1 MLNPNL
7 ATLNDYTFA
16 RLGEILGSIAPIS
29 NEEPILFS
37 LGEPQK
43 STPEI
48 LSKTIAA
55 NDHLWNRYPPPNGD
69 KEFRDATIAW
79 LNRRYNLPSGFLS
92 ADTNVMP
99 VPGTR
104 EPLYQIGFICSPP
117 EKNGKR
123 AAILMPNPFYHVYQ
137 GAAMVGGAEAV
148 YLPAE
153 PENNFFPCLEG
164 LSKDLLERTSI
175 FFLCSP
181 ANPQGAVADK
191 LYLKKLI
198 ELAREYDFI
207 VAFDE
212 CYCEIYREE
221 PPLGG
226 LQVCAEF
233 GLGVSNVLSFNS
245 LSKRSSAPGLRSGF
259 IAGDPEI
266 IKRYGQF
273 VTFGGA
279 PLPLPILHTSTAL
292 WSDDTH
298 VAENRAYY
306 NKNFELAA
314 EILGGHFDVKI
325 PPAGFFLWLKV
336 GDGKTVAKRL
346 WEKAA
351 IKTVPG
357 ELMGRNDVNGNNPGK
372 PYLRI
377 ALVYDPSVTEIGLTR
392 MLKTLFE

>member
-1 MLNPNL
+1 MP
-7 ATLNDYTFA
+7 TLCRFPGPGSHFT
-16 RLGEILGSIAPIS
+16 RLGSFAVL
-29 NEEPILFS
+29 
-37 LGEPQK
+37 QK
-43 STPEI
+43 
-48 LSKTIAA
+48 K
-55 NDHLWNRYPPPNGD
+55 R
-69 KEFRDATIAW
+69 
-79 LNRRYNLPSGFLS
+79 
-92 ADTNVMP
+92 
-99 VPGTR
+99 
-104 EPLYQIGFICSPP
+104 
-117 EKNGKR
+117 KR

-153 PENNFFPCLEG
+153 PENNFFPCLEE
-164 LSKDLLERTSI
+164 LSRDLLERTRFS
-175 FFLCSP
+175 FVQPSQS
-181 ANPQGAVADK
+181 ARAVADK

-279 PLPLPILHTSTAL
+279 PFLTYFAYFDSTL
-292 WSDDTH
+292 
-298 VAENRAYY
+298 E
-306 NKNFELAA
+306 
-314 EILGGHFDVKI
+314 
-325 PPAGFFLWLKV
+325 
-336 GDGKTVAKRL
+336 
-346 WEKAA
+346 
-351 IKTVPG
+351 
-357 ELMGRNDVNGNNPGK
+357 
-372 PYLRI
+372 
-377 ALVYDPSVTEIGLTR
+377 
-392 MLKTLFE
+392 

>member
-7 ATLNDYTFA
+7 STLNQYTFA
-16 RLGEILGSIAPIS
+16 RLGQILDDIAPIS
-29 NEEPILFS
+29 NYEPILFS

-43 STPEI
+43 PTPKI
-48 LSKTIAA
+48 LSKTIAE

-69 KEFRDATIAW
+69 KDFRDAAVSW
-79 LNRRYNLPSGFLS
+79 LNRRYKLPTDFLD
-92 ADTNVMP
+92 ADVNIMP

-104 EPLYQIGFICSPP
+104 EPLYQIGFICVPP
-117 EKNGKR
+117 EKNGQR
-123 AAILMPNPFYHVYQ
+123 PAVLMPNPFYHVYQ
-137 GAAMVGGAEAV
+137 GAAMAGGAEAV

-153 PENNFFPCLEG
+153 PENNFFPCLED
-164 LSKDLLERTSI
+164 LSMDLLQRTAI

-181 ANPQGAVADK
+181 ANPQGTVADK
-191 LYLKKLI
+191 IYLKKLI

-212 CYCEIYREE
+212 CYCEIYRDD

-226 LQVCAEF
+226 LQVCSEL
-233 GLGVSNVLSFNS
+233 GLDLANVLSFNS

-259 IAGDPEI
+259 IAGDPKI
-266 IKRYGQF
+266 IRRYGQF

-279 PLPLPILHTSTAL
+279 PIPLPILHASTAL
-292 WSDDTH
+292 WSDDSH
-298 VAENRAYY
+298 VAENRNYY
-306 NKNFELAA
+306 NRNFEIAA
-314 EILGGHFDVKI
+314 QILGPHLDIEI
-325 PPAGFFLWLKV
+325 PPAGFFLWLDV
-336 GDGKTVAKRL
+336 GDGEAVAKKL

-357 ELMGRNDVNGNNPGK
+357 ELMGRDGVDGKNPGK

-377 ALVYDPSVTEIGLTR
+377 ALVYEPKVTELGLTR
-392 MLKTLFE
+392 MVKTLFG